1 VRRSRSIYHKARLDS
16 AIDSSIIVLARASNG
31 LLAATSHNRARS
43 QGVRASGSPH
53 PPTRPFIRPHE
64 LRRMPINKSIASRSF
79 ETSEGRNV
87 LASLDFSGH
96 LMDAW
101 PWETKRISWMGA
113 QARVCQ
119 SALGGRELNHC
130 LAVGKKNSKRAAPVR
145 ALVVPVCCERG
156 LYLRILIGR
165 IHDANAHPP

>member
-1 VRRSRSIYHKARLDS
+1 MSARPAPLTRQP
-16 AIDSSIIVLARASNG
+16 VLSFGRTNLQNAD
-31 LLAATSHNRARS
+31 
-43 QGVRASGSPH
+43 QQ
-53 PPTRPFIRPHE
+53 I
-64 LRRMPINKSIASRSF
+64 SIASRSF